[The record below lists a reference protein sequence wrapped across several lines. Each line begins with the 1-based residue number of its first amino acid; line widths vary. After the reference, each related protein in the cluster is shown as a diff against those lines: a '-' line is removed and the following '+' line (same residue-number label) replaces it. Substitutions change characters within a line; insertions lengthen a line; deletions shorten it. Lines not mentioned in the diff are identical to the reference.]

1 MSFEI
6 DRRNLL
12 RTGAVLGAALA
23 LDGCKDEPAKEPS
36 KETKAGAARPTTDTL
51 DVLAAVAERILPS
64 EGEGPGAREAN
75 VRGFLDNALAD
86 ARLMHLK
93 PLLER
98 GAAFLDQA
106 ARVEHQAAGFVGA
119 SDAQRDELLSRLAE
133 RKMRPNDF
141 DGTAFVRIMLALTLE
156 GFLGDPRHGGN
167 KDQVAWAWLG
177 FDPKGRNA
185 RAHAGAHGG
194 GK

>member
-23 LDGCKDEPAKEPS
+23 LDGCKDDEEKPS
-36 KETKAGAARPTTDTL
+36 ANASARPSPAAETDTL

-64 EGEGPGAREAN
+64 EGDGPGAKEAN
-75 VRGFLDNALAD
+75 VRGFLEKALSD
-86 ARLMHLK
+86 PRLAHLR

-98 GAAFLDQA
+98 GAAFLDEA
-106 ARVEHQAAGFVGA
+106 ARVERKAAGFVA
-119 SDAQRDELLSRLAE
+119 LPNDERDDLLTRLAE
-133 RKMRPNDF
+133 RKMRPNGF

-156 GFLGDPRHGGN
+156 GFLGDPKHGGN
-167 KDQVAWAWLG
+167 QDGVAWAWLG

-185 RAHAGAHGG
+185 GAHKGG
-194 GK
+194 RE